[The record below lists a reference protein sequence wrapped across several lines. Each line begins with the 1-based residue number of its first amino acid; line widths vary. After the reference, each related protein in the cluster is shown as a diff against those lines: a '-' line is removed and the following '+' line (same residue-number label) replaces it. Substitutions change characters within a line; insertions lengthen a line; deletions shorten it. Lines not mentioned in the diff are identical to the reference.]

1 MKIDDTLPKIANTV
15 TSAID
20 KGSRKK
26 SEPTPAAVDSAPAKK
41 SDNVT
46 LSPMSS
52 QLQSLEAKIATD
64 NVFDA
69 QRVDSIKAAIS
80 NGTFK
85 IDASKV
91 ADGLINTAKDLVSA
105 NKL

>member
-1 MKIDDTLPKIANTV
+1 MKIDDTLPRIANTV

-20 KGSRKK
+20 KGGRNKP
-26 SEPTPAAVDSAPAKK
+26 ESAPAALSSAPAAK
-41 SDNVT
+41 SGNVT

-105 NKL
+105 NKI